1 VIIIG
6 ITGRSGSGKSTA
18 LKIFE
23 KYGAV
28 TIDADKLYHDML
40 LENSDMVYEIKNRFA
55 LGDGEIDTKKLG
67 KIVFNDKNALDDLN
81 EITFKYI
88 CKEIND
94 VIKTAEVTGTHMVV
108 IDAIAIIESGIGNI
122 CDYKIAVVSDD
133 NIAVNRLV
141 KRDNIDKE
149 YAQLRLSGQKNQEF
163 YIEKCDYV
171 VRNNGDERELS
182 KACEDIYNRIIN
194 RKKDIK

>member
-1 VIIIG
+1 
-6 ITGRSGSGKSTA
+6 
-18 LKIFE
+18 
-23 KYGAV
+23 
-28 TIDADKLYHDML
+28 
-40 LENSDMVYEIKNRFA
+40 
-55 LGDGEIDTKKLG
+55 
-67 KIVFNDKNALDDLN
+67 
-81 EITFKYI
+81 
-88 CKEIND
+88 
-94 VIKTAEVTGTHMVV
+94 MVV

-171 VRNNGDERELS
+171 VRNNVDERELS